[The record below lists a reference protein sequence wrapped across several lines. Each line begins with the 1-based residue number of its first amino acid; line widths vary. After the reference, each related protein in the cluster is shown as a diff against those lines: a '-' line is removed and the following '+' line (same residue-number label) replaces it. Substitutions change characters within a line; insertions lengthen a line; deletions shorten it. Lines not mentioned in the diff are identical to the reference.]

1 MVEKVKGKIIA
12 VAQETFKK
20 YGFRKTTMDEIAYA
34 AGKGKSSL
42 YYYFKSKEEVF
53 RAVVELEAETLKWY
67 IRDAITNETN
77 PKLKLKTYVV
87 ARMQGFN
94 NMANFYVAVK
104 DDFLSN
110 LDFIEDVRKRYDL
123 EEIEIVSS
131 IIQNGIAS
139 HIYKKLDVPLT
150 ARTIVTIMKGL
161 EIPMFM
167 SEKAK
172 DIETNVDEILDI
184 LFFGICL

>member
-1 MVEKVKGKIIA
+1 MAEKVKEKIIA

-53 RAVVELEAETLKWY
+53 QAVVELEAEILKRY

-87 ARMQGFN
+87 SRMQGFN

-131 IIQNGIAS
+131 IIQNGIDS

>member
-1 MVEKVKGKIIA
+1 MAEKVKERIIT

-53 RAVVELEAETLKWY
+53 RAVVELEAETLKRY
-67 IRDAITNETN
+67 IREAITNETN
-77 PKLKLKTYVV
+77 PGQKLKTYVV
-87 ARMQGFN
+87 ARMQGFKS
-94 NMANFYVAVK
+94 MTNFYIAVK

-110 LDFIEDVRKRYDL
+110 LDFIEDVRKKYDR

-131 IIQNGIAS
+131 IIQNGIDS
-139 HIYKKLDVPLT
+139 YIYKKLDVPLT

-161 EIPMFM
+161 EIPLFM
-167 SEKAK
+167 SEEVK
-172 DIETNVDEILDI
+172 DIETNVDEILAI

>member
-1 MVEKVKGKIIA
+1 MAEKVKDKIIA

-53 RAVVELEAETLKWY
+53 SAVVELEAETLKRN
-67 IRDAITNETN
+67 IHDAIQNETN
-77 PKLKLKTYVV
+77 PSLKLKTYIVT
-87 ARMQGFN
+87 RMLGFKS
-94 NMANFYVAVK
+94 MANFYIAIK

-110 LDFIEDVRKRYDL
+110 LDFIEDIRKKYDL
-123 EEIEIVSS
+123 EEIAIISS
-131 IIQNGIAS
+131 IIQNGIES

-161 EIPMFM
+161 EIPLFM
-167 SEKAK
+167 SEEIKN
-172 DIETNVDEILDI
+172 IETNVDEILDI